1 MSKILKD
8 FTGREISVGDYVVVS
23 KSTYSKTP
31 YMDFGRVKEIEEE
44 KAKDGSVKR
53 FKVVYTLIAT
63 SKYSTIDIIFCK
75 YNVYLFVIFPHWDII
90 YNLYFICKCYLFIIK
105 HS

>member
-1 MSKILKD
+1 MSKVLKD
-8 FTGREISVGDYVVVS
+8 FTGREISIGDYVVVS

-44 KAKDGSVKR
+44 KAKDGSIKR

-63 SKYSTIDIIFCK
+63 SKYSTIDIIPTKSLSTEENEMTGYIWLSKNSFNNIVK
-75 YNVYLFVIFPHWDII
+75 IDG
-90 YNLYFICKCYLFIIK
+90 
-105 HS
+105 

>member
-1 MSKILKD
+1 MSKVLKD
-8 FTGREISVGDYVVVS
+8 FIGREISVGDYVVVS

-63 SKYSTIDIIFCK
+63 SKYSTIDIIPTESLSTEENEMTSYIWLSKNSFNNIVK
-75 YNVYLFVIFPHWDII
+75 IDD
-90 YNLYFICKCYLFIIK
+90 
-105 HS
+105 